1 MNTEIERRKHRCCFT
16 GHHPEKLKASEA
28 KIKAALKREIRAAV
42 SEGYSVFISGMAR
55 GVDLWAAELVLGLR
69 EKGEA
74 LRLICAL
81 PYPGFERRWEQA
93 WQERYRG
100 VLERADL
107 VRAVCPG
114 YSKDCFQ
121 IRNRWMVDHAS
132 RVIAVYNGAEGGTR
146 NTVEYAG
153 LRGIPVI
160 KIPLGEIG
168 E

>member
-1 MNTEIERRKHRCCFT
+1 M
-16 GHHPEKLKASEA
+16 
-28 KIKAALKREIRAAV
+28 
-42 SEGYSVFISGMAR
+42 
-55 GVDLWAAELVLGLR
+55 
-69 EKGEA
+69 
-74 LRLICAL
+74 
-81 PYPGFERRWEQA
+81 
-93 WQERYRG
+93 
-100 VLERADL
+100 ERADL